1 MRVAKSLALPLL
13 FAFLSG
19 CGSNPGAGGSPS
31 EGNGS
36 VNVKPPAYSGPELT
50 ATIETMESHPPQ
62 YAALVEINCPT
73 GGYELSAQPLDSKG
87 GVRMA
92 RLVLVAPGADDM
104 VTQAFERK
112 TVRVELGAERTPV
125 QIMVAQHRRN
135 EPMTAPFALATTV
148 TPK

>member
-1 MRVAKSLALPLL
+1 MRVAKSLALSLL
-13 FAFLSG
+13 FAFLPACESNSG
-19 CGSNPGAGGSPS
+19 AVATPP
-31 EGNGS
+31 EGNGP
-36 VNVKPPAYSGPELT
+36 VNPKPPAYTGPELT

-73 GGYELSAQPLDSKG
+73 GGYELSAQPLDTKD

-92 RLVLVAPGADDM
+92 RLVLVGPGADEM